1 MTPSPSA
8 DAQLTQLRLR
18 ALGAALAG
26 NGLSVFHQ
34 TPDHQF
40 DLADNPPDAW
50 KALAII
56 GRRETDFLDSGLAA
70 VYGAAVTR
78 CLDSGELQ
86 SLEFELASGTSQR
99 QFCARMLPDPDGV
112 LTVLSDVTEAKSREA
127 AVTSLLREVSH
138 RSKNLL
144 AIVQSVAMQT
154 AHHTEGVRD
163 FLDKFRGRLH
173 ALSSTQDLVTE
184 SEWRGTYLQTLVR
197 SQLSRVGHSA
207 FSKVKLSGENP
218 LLGPNASL
226 HIGLAVHELAAN
238 ATRHGALSEGRLGS
252 VEITADLERKN
263 GAIRLILQWNENGI
277 DPSQSRRPPR
287 FGTLVL
293 ERIVP
298 LSVGGAAVL
307 SIADTSLT
315 YRLEIPADQFEA

>member
-1 MTPSPSA
+1 MTSSPSA
-8 DAQLTQLRLR
+8 DALTQLRLR
-18 ALGAALAG
+18 ALDAALSG
-26 NGLSVFHQ
+26 GGISVFHQ

-50 KALAII
+50 KALTIV
-56 GRRETDFLDSGLAA
+56 GRRETDFLDSGLVG
-70 VYGAAVTR
+70 VYSAAVTR
-78 CLDSGELQ
+78 CLDSGDVQ
-86 SLEFELASGTSQR
+86 TLEFELAYGSSQR
-99 QFCARMLPDPDGV
+99 VFCARMLPDPDGV
-112 LTVLSDVTEAKSREA
+112 MTILSDITEQKNQEA

-154 AHHTEGVRD
+154 AHHTEGVRE

-184 SEWRGTYLQTLVR
+184 SQWRGTYLQTLAR

-207 FSKVKLSGENP
+207 LSKVKLSGENP

-238 ATRHGALSEGRLGS
+238 ATRHGALSEGRSGS
-252 VEITADLERKN
+252 VEITAALERQD
-263 GAIRLILQWNENGI
+263 GADKLILQWNENGL
-277 DPSQSRRPPR
+277 DPAQSRRPPR

-298 LSVGGAAVL
+298 LSVGGTAVL
-307 SIADTSLT
+307 SIAETSLT
-315 YRLEIPADQFEA
+315 YRLDIPADQFGA